1 MGSHPG
7 RRAVAAHTLKHNA
20 HGLAGVA
27 AFIALRYNDKLKRWQ
42 QISAASGGTAMQLRV
57 FGRSGMQLSV
67 LGFGCGAVGGL
78 MVRGDP
84 ADQERTVAQAI
95 DAGVNY
101 FDTAVQY
108 GNGESEKNL
117 GRVLR
122 KLKPA
127 NAVVGTK
134 VRLQGSEFGSIA
146 EAATKSLEGSLTR
159 LGLDHVDIFHLH
171 NPITATGGGTT
182 LSVRQVLDDVVPA
195 FERLRQQ
202 GKTRF
207 LGITAV
213 GDTAALHQVID
224 SRAFDSAQ
232 VVYNMLNPSAAEAL
246 PANYPAQDY
255 GRMFDHTKAAGVGV
269 VGIRVLAGGALSGSA
284 ERHPIA
290 SPPPE
295 PIGSAMS
302 YEADV
307 DRARRL
313 KSLVEEGFAA
323 SLTEAAT
330 RFALSH
336 PAMGTILVGIATP
349 EQFEDALAAVQKG
362 PLPSAALDRLSE
374 LRQAFSGE
382 AR

>member
-1 MGSHPG
+1 
-7 RRAVAAHTLKHNA
+7 
-20 HGLAGVA
+20 
-27 AFIALRYNDKLKRWQ
+27 
-42 QISAASGGTAMQLRV
+42 MQLRI
-57 FGRSGMQLSV
+57 FGRTGLQISL

-84 ADQERTVAQAI
+84 ADQEHTIARAI
-95 DAGVNY
+95 AAGVNY

-117 GRVLR
+117 GHALQ

-127 NAVVGTK
+127 GVLVGTK
-134 VRLQGSEFGSIA
+134 VRLRESEFGNIA
-146 EAATKSLEGSLTR
+146 EAIATSLEGSLAR
-159 LGLDHVDIFHLH
+159 LRLDRVDIFHLH
-171 NPITATGGGTT
+171 NPITETGGGST
-182 LSVRQVLDDVVPA
+182 LSVGQVLGDVVPA
-195 FERLRQQ
+195 FERARQQ
-202 GKTRF
+202 GKVRF

-213 GDTAALHQVID
+213 GDTAALREVIT

-232 VVYNMLNPSAAEAL
+232 VVYNMLNPSAGEQL

-255 GRMFDHTKAAGVGV
+255 GRLFDHTHAAGVGV

-302 YEADV
+302 YDADL

-313 KSLVEEGFAA
+313 TPLVKEGFAS
-323 SLTEAAT
+323 SLAEAAT

-336 PAMGTILVGIATP
+336 PAMGTVLVGMATP
-349 EQFEDALAAVQKG
+349 QQFEDALAAVEKG
-362 PLPSAALDRLSE
+362 PLPKAALDRLAT
-374 LRQAFSGE
+374 LQQTFSGE
-382 AR
+382 PR

>member
-1 MGSHPG
+1 ME
-7 RRAVAAHTLKHNA
+7 
-20 HGLAGVA
+20 
-27 AFIALRYNDKLKRWQ
+27 
-42 QISAASGGTAMQLRV
+42 MRV
-57 FGRSGMQLSV
+57 FGRTGMRFSV

-84 ADQERTVAQAI
+84 ADQERAVARAI
-95 DAGVNY
+95 DVGVNY

-108 GNGESEKNL
+108 GDGESEKNL
-117 GRVLR
+117 GRVLQ

-127 NAVVGTK
+127 NVAVGTK
-134 VRLQGSEFGSIA
+134 VRIPPGDFGRIA
-146 EAATKSLEGSLTR
+146 ETVTASLEASLSR
-159 LGLDHVDIFHLH
+159 LQLARVDVFHLH
-171 NPITATGGGTT
+171 NPITVAGGGSA
-182 LSVRQVLDDVVPA
+182 LSVKQVLGDVVPA

-202 GKTRF
+202 GKIRF
-207 LGITAV
+207 LGLTAI
-213 GDTAALHQVID
+213 GETAALRQVIE
-224 SRAFDSAQ
+224 SRSFDSAQ

-255 GRMFDHTKAAGVGV
+255 GRLFDHTAAAGVGV

-284 ERHPIA
+284 ERHAIA

-302 YEADV
+302 YDADI

-313 KSLVEEGFAA
+313 MALVREGFAG

-330 RFALSH
+330 RFAISH
-336 PAMGTILVGIATP
+336 PAMGTILVGMATP
-349 EQFEDALAAVQKG
+349 QQFEDALAAVKNG
-362 PLPSAALDRLSE
+362 PLPPAALERLSV

-382 AR
+382 PR